1 MPGKRVAIIGCGG
14 RSRGHFQAYQRMADV
29 QIVGCC
35 DISAQAR
42 EKCGQEFGTRPYADA
57 AAMIRTEKPDVVNL
71 VTMPDSRVELM
82 TLVSDLGVPGCV
94 VEKPIAAE
102 VEDWQKLCRLEAAGK
117 TRFAVSHQCRWQPNL
132 VKCRQ
137 ALRSGKLGRVK
148 FLDMSAGMNI
158 SGQGT
163 HILNY
168 ARFLNEEARV
178 VRVFGA
184 AGGNSEMNG
193 VHPAP
198 DTTAGYLTFD
208 NGVRALWNNGTSAPR
223 CGDPEISWKHI
234 RVAAYAERG
243 QVCWEEFA
251 RWEIASPEGV
261 ERGDYGGMA
270 VWEEKNIL
278 SQIAFHQALFDWL
291 ENPSVSP
298 GTNLNE
304 SLHEWKVVLALY
316 ASALFRRPIELD
328 NFDPPA
334 DLFSRLED
342 ALTANG

>member
-1 MPGKRVAIIGCGG
+1 MQKKRVAVVGCGE
-14 RSRGHFQAYQRMADV
+14 RSRGHFQAYQRMAGV
-29 QIVGCC
+29 EIVGCM
-35 DISAQAR
+35 DISTPAR
-42 EKCGQEFGTRPYADA
+42 EKRGQEFKVRPYADA
-57 AAMIRTEKPDVVNL
+57 AAMIRAEKPDVVNL
-71 VTMPDSRVELM
+71 VTIPDTRVELM

-94 VEKPIAAE
+94 VEKPIAAG
-102 VEDWQKLCRLEAAGK
+102 VEDWRTLCRLDATGK
-117 TRFAVSHQCRWQPNL
+117 TRFIVSHQCRWQPNL
-132 VKCRQ
+132 VKCQR
-137 ALRSGKLGRVK
+137 ALRSGKLGKVK

-198 DTTAGYLTFD
+198 DTTAGYLAFD
-208 NGVRALWNNGTSAPR
+208 NGVRALWNNGTTAPR
-223 CGDPEISWKHI
+223 CGDPEIFWKHV

-243 QVCWEEFA
+243 RVSWEEFA

-261 ERGDYGGMA
+261 ESGDYGGM
-270 VWEEKNIL
+270 VRWEENNIL
-278 SQIAFHQALFDWL
+278 SQVALHQALFDWL
-291 ENPSVSP
+291 ENPSAKP
-298 GTNLNE
+298 GTNLSE

-316 ASALFRRPIELD
+316 ASALYHRPIELVD
-328 NFDPPA
+328 FDPPA
-334 DLFSRLED
+334 DLFSQLKNVLH
-342 ALTANG
+342 AKS